1 MIGLFLILLF
11 SGFVTIA
18 VMHDKVKFWQQQ
30 ALLWRERALMLE
42 RRLDYCTVKRP
53 ALDGQEHLERN

>member
-18 VMHDKVKFWQQQ
+18 VMHDKVKFWQRQT
-30 ALLWRERALMLE
+30 LFWRDRALMLE
-42 RRLDYCTVKRP
+42 RRLDYRNVTTF
-53 ALDGQEHLERN
+53 DGQEHLERN